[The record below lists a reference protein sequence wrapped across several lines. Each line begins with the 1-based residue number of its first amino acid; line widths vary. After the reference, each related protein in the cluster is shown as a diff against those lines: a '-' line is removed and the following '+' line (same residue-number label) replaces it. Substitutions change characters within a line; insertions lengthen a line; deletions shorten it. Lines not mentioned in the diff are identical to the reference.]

1 MFPIIFFMFYPIL
14 NLFLCYLCMLAAVL
28 AAMLSEISGSDT
40 VGHKTSWE
48 SPPTKQAI
56 SVDSS
61 LGLDVM
67 LLHDWSI

>member
-40 VGHKTSWE
+40 VGHKTS
-48 SPPTKQAI
+48 
-56 SVDSS
+56 
-61 LGLDVM
+61 
-67 LLHDWSI
+67 